1 MIRGIC
7 VLLWG
12 SLLFAGSL
20 LWPTLAAPARPDPA
34 DFAAPLQA
42 TPPLP
47 QRESR
52 RGRSVRDPMT
62 GEMAFQAPNAAGAIA
77 AATGQRAAGCRQIR
91 FGSEGFGWVATG
103 VAKVMA
109 TDNPVAA
116 RRLRREA
123 RFQAFMDARARL
135 SGCLRTLTSEAQQRI
150 TERLEQ
156 NDAIRL
162 ALINLAATDQERRE
176 QALAIL
182 VRGFVAYAVDEDTDG
197 QVIRVHLVTTP
208 RTAVQLTRPIATAM
222 EAASLREG
230 LKQLQAEVAG
240 GLIPPAGNRL
250 IVVNATGELALVGYA
265 INLIGAHPDPAA
277 QDKLRADAEKIATV
291 RATEAL
297 SGLAAGDDTVWQ
309 SGLDEASRDEIR
321 AAASGYEDT
330 EPSARRFEQIRDLI
344 LTAIKDDAGMLALR
358 EGRLPSA
365 AMVKRFS
372 GEDAIAIM
380 ISYAPPVKKRPP
392 PPPPAAPPILP
403 APPPPASLPPP
414 VAPAP
419 ATPANPPP
427 AEPAPAPAPT
437 TPANPP
443 PAEPAPV
450 NPPPA
455 EPAPPP
461 AR

>member
-62 GEMAFQAPNAAGAIA
+62 GEMAFQAPNAAAAIA

-91 FGSEGFGWVATG
+91 FGSDGFGWVATG
-103 VAKVMA
+103 VAKVTA

-123 RFQAFMDARARL
+123 RFQAFMDARTRL
-135 SGCLRTLTSEAQQRI
+135 NGGLRTLTPEAQQRI

-182 VRGFVAYAVDEDTDG
+182 ARGFVAYAVDEDADG

-208 RTAVQLTRPIATAM
+208 QTAVQLTRPIATAM
-222 EAASLREG
+222 ETASLREG

-240 GLIPPAGNRL
+240 GLIPLAGNRL

-297 SGLAAGDDTVWQ
+297 SGLAAGDDAVWQ
-309 SGLDEASRDEIR
+309 NGLDEASRDEIR
-321 AAASGYEDT
+321 TAASGYEDT
-330 EPSARRFEQIRDLI
+330 EPSARRFEQIRDLM
-344 LTAIKDDAGMLALR
+344 LTAIKDDAGMQALR

-372 GEDAIAIM
+372 GEDAVAIM

-392 PPPPAAPPILP
+392 PPPAASPVLP

-414 VAPAP
+414 IAPAPTAPVNPPPAEPAPAP

-427 AEPAPAPAPT
+427 AEPAPANPP
-437 TPANPP
+437 PANPP
-443 PAEPAPV
+443 PA
-450 NPPPA
+450 
-455 EPAPPP
+455 
-461 AR
+461 R